1 MSRMFQSFARPRAV
15 PSLPVE
21 AGAPRLPADA
31 MADDGT
37 GPGWYES
44 SRDLL
49 RGLVVQELVGA
60 DEAQQAMAFA
70 C

>member
-1 MSRMFQSFARPRAV
+1 MSRMFQSFARPRAAV
-15 PSLPVE
+15 PTPVE
-21 AGAPRLPADA
+21 VGVARSAEILL
-31 MADDGT
+31 DDGT

-49 RGLVVQELVGA
+49 RGLVVQELIGA
-60 DEAQQAMAFA
+60 DEAQQALALA